1 MTGWLRNT
9 LFGADKTAD
18 AQREATD
25 QAVGAQE
32 KALEYLMQREQIPG
46 QIRDEALTD
55 LAGFYQVPGQMKSQ
69 EDLIAEAKASPLY
82 GAIMGNLDLG
92 IDEILRTSSAT
103 GQLRSGAPKRAIA
116 DTTTQL
122 ANQALLQSFG
132 QAQARDDY
140 SRAMNLQ
147 GIQGLAG
154 LGTNQNAIAGTIQG
168 IGTTQAQ
175 GTIGQAQTQAGA
187 QNNLINTLLGVGQL
201 AASFSDIRLK
211 TNIRYLGD
219 NAGFSWYRWTWNEK
233 AAELGLE
240 GDQVGVLAHQVFDEY
255 PDAISVER
263 GYLKVDY
270 DRLEA
275 A

>member
-1 MTGWLRNT
+1 MTGWLRNA
-9 LFGADKTAD
+9 FGADKAAD
-18 AQREATD
+18 AQREATT
-25 QAVGAQE
+25 QAVDAQQR
-32 KALEYLMQREQIPG
+32 ALDYLMQREEIPS
-46 QIRDEALTD
+46 QIRDQALTD
-55 LAGFYQVPGQMKSQ
+55 LAGFYQVPAQMKTQ
-69 EDLIAEAKASPLY
+69 EELIAEAKASPLY

-116 DTTTQL
+116 DTTTRL
-122 ANQALLQSFG
+122 ANEALLQSFG

-140 SRAMNLQ
+140 SRGLNLQ
-147 GIQGLAG
+147 GLQGLAG
-154 LGTNQNAIAGTIQG
+154 LGTNQNAIAGAMQG
-168 IGTTQAQ
+168 IGATQAQ
-175 GTIGQAQTQAGA
+175 GTIGQAQTQTSAL
-187 QNNLINTLLGVGQL
+187 NNAFNTLLGVGQL

-219 NAGFSWYRWTWNEK
+219 AGGLSWYRWTWNDK

-240 GDQVGVLAHQVFDEY
+240 GDQIGVLAHQVAERF
-255 PDAISVER
+255 PDAISVDQ